1 MKPEVAKSNTSKL
14 EAFDRLLQIMDEL
27 RENCPWDKKQTME
40 SLRHLTIEET
50 FELSEAVFEGR
61 TENIKKELGDLLLHI
76 VFYARIASEKNDFTI
91 TDVIQALCEKLIYRH
106 PHIYGTQKVKNEQ
119 EVKQAWEKLK
129 LKEKGNQSVLN
140 GVPRSLP
147 ALIKAMR
154 IQEKASMCGFDW
166 QKKEEAEHKVE
177 EALQALSNEH
187 SSHIS
192 TATNQARIQTGFGDL
207 LFSLVNYAR
216 LIDVNP
222 EEALEKA
229 NKKFIQR
236 FQHMEKQ
243 IEKDGKQLA
252 HLSLKEMNMYWEQTK
267 QQLPFT
273 L

>member
-1 MKPEVAKSNTSKL
+1 
-14 EAFDRLLQIMDEL
+14 
-27 RENCPWDKKQTME
+27 ME

-50 FELSEAVFEGR
+50 FELSEAISTGS

-76 VFYARIASEKNDFTI
+76 LFYARIASEKNDFTI

-129 LKEKGNQSVLN
+129 LKEKENQSVLN
-140 GVPRSLP
+140 GVPRALP
-147 ALIKAMR
+147 ALIKAIR
-154 IQEKASMCGFDW
+154 IQEKVSMCGFDW
-166 QKKEEAEHKVE
+166 QKEAAAVHKVE
-177 EALQALSNEH
+177 EELQALSNKR
-187 SSHIS
+187 SSHTS
-192 TATNQARIQTGFGDL
+192 TTTNQTRMQTEFGDL

-216 LIDVNP
+216 FIDINP

-236 FQHMEKQ
+236 FQYMEKQ

-252 HLSLKEMNMYWEQTK
+252 HLSLEAMTTYWEQAK
-267 QQLPFT
+267 QQLT
-273 L
+273 I